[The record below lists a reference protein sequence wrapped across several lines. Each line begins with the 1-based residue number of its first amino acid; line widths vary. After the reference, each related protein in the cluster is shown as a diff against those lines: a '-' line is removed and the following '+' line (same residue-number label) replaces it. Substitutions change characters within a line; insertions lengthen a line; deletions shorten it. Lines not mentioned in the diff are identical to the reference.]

1 MSGRH
6 RFRCRSCGA
15 DILVDDTIR
24 ESILVNGCP
33 ICDASATEDA
43 IEAAEGGELSTSQ

>member
-6 RFRCRSCGA
+6 RFRCRACGA
-15 DILVDDTIR
+15 DVVVDDAIR

-33 ICDASATEDA
+33 ICAATATEDA
-43 IEAAEGGELSTSQ
+43 IEAADGGELSTSQ